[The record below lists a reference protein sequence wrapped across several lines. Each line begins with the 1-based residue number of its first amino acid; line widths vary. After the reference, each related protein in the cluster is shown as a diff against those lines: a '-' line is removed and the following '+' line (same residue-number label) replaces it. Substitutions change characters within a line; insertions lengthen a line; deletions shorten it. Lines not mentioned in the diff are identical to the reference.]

1 MSKNRRR
8 RSSGD
13 GTIVGAQ
20 VMEQRQ
26 RDASMVERQG
36 REAQKLMK
44 RHRRRRID
52 FVGAFSAEDRRLC
65 GEEAESQMTKGK
77 RDLGHPAVRCGPSR
91 IEPAESRLD
100 HFCPKPC
107 GFKFRLKVDLDNI
120 GKTEFPK
127 AVKLEFVHCILEE
140 GEMMY
145 IPPKWWH
152 YVRSSTMSFSISFWW
167 NKSSD

>member
-1 MSKNRRR
+1 
-8 RSSGD
+8 
-13 GTIVGAQ
+13 
-20 VMEQRQ
+20 
-26 RDASMVERQG
+26 
-36 REAQKLMK
+36 
-44 RHRRRRID
+44 
-52 FVGAFSAEDRRLC
+52 
-65 GEEAESQMTKGK
+65 MTKGK
-77 RDLGHPAVRCGPSR
+77 RDLGHPAVRSGPSR